1 MTFSRVCQKSG
12 EAEYKGRQFF
22 GFWGTWSGNSRGEPL
37 RPDSPYPSDP
47 CHMTLSR
54 VGFLMLAPGKVGP
67 QFSDWCPPERGRG
80 RTEPQRR
87 WRLGG
92 AEVGIP
98 LHSQGG
104 SGLPPAATRQARARA
119 VHPGSRPQNR
129 ERRTLLPEATRWW
142 RFAVADLGR

>member
-1 MTFSRVCQKSG
+1 MCQKSG

-119 VHPGSRPQNR
+119 QCTRAPDP
-129 ERRTLLPEATRWW
+129 RTARGGLCCRKPPAGGGLLWQT
-142 RFAVADLGR
+142 